1 MRIELIFGFLGSG
14 KTTLARRILE
24 EWGPKEKLA
33 LIVNEFGDVGVDG
46 QILEGQGIDVV
57 ELSSGCLCCTLK
69 GSLLLAIEELAK
81 KQKLD
86 HIVIEATGVA
96 EPDELVET
104 FSDPSFHQRYTL
116 GPMTTVVDAAKFA
129 KIRDMLGPFYEGQV
143 MQADM
148 LVLNKVDLA
157 DMATLERVRDEVRE
171 LNPNAVI
178 RFAERCDI
186 DIAEIMKG
194 PPSAVI
200 AAMGVEKKGDAHGHG
215 HDHHDHGH
223 DHHHDYH
230 GHEHGPRH
238 APADSFV
245 VEMPGSV
252 PRAAL
257 EAFYASAPEGLW
269 RSKGY
274 VQVDGSPSLVQ
285 YALSG
290 LEITPAGPRQ
300 STRHYLV
307 MIGKDLDAKGLS
319 STLRNLAA
327 EAPVR

>member
-14 KTTLARRILE
+14 KTTLARRILD
-24 EWGPKEKLA
+24 EWGQKEKLA

-46 QILEGQGIDVV
+46 QILEGQGIDLI

-69 GSLLLAIEELAK
+69 GSLLSAIEELAK

-157 DMATLERVRDEVRE
+157 DMPTLERVREEVRT

-200 AAMGVEKKGDAHGHG
+200 AAMEAEKKADGHNDHGHG
-215 HDHHDHGH
+215 HSHDQHGH
-223 DHHHDYH
+223 DHHHDH
-230 GHEHGPRH
+230 DHGPRH

-257 EAFYASAPEGLW
+257 EAFYAAAPEGLW

-274 VQVDGSPSLVQ
+274 VLVDGAPSLVQ
-285 YALSG
+285 FALSG
-290 LEITPAGPRQ
+290 LEITPAGKRQ
-300 STRHYLV
+300 STRNYLV
-307 MIGKDLDAKGLS
+307 MIGKDLDSKRLS
-319 STLRNLAA
+319 SALQNLSAG
-327 EAPVR
+327 APAK